1 MIIHPKQKKV
11 ILLAAGIVLVS
22 FLLITA
28 FVYYFPFSQVDQEF
42 SEEVQEH
49 PNVLLDT
56 AMKAVSWFGNMPNS
70 VIVVL
75 LTALLFFLFQYKREA
90 LYILFTMG
98 SGIVSTIVKVMVN
111 RSRPTQSLVR
121 VIETT
126 TQQSFPSGHVILYTV
141 FFGFLIFLM
150 LRLSAI
156 AKFIRIGVS
165 VIAILLILVIP
176 FSRIYL
182 GAHWFT
188 DVLGGFLLGIL
199 YLFVVSYYYLKNDL
213 VFKS

>member
-1 MIIHPKQKKV
+1 MIIHAKQKNI

-49 PNVLLDT
+49 QNALLDT
-56 AMKAVSWFGNMPNS
+56 AMKAVSWFGNMPNP
-70 VIVVL
+70 VIVIL
-75 LTALLFFLFQYKREA
+75 LNSLLFFSFQYKKEA
-90 LYILFTMG
+90 LFILFTMG

-126 TQQSFPSGHVILYTV
+126 TQQSFPSGHVILYIV
-141 FFGFLIFLM
+141 FFGFLILLM

-156 AKFIRIGVS
+156 PKIIRIGIS
-165 VIAILLILVIP
+165 SIAMVLILVIP

-199 YLFVVSYYYLKNDL
+199 YLFVISYYYLKN
-213 VFKS
+213 VIICR